1 LEDKLSVIAKNSS
14 PSASPVQWLVG
25 AKHLEDKLSVIAKNN
40 SPSASPVQLSVGAK
54 HWEDKLSVI
63 AKNSSPN
70 ASPVQ
75 WLVVRGILILLPFY
89 HKKTRANPGS
99 LRYYYLNFSL

>member
-1 LEDKLSVIAKNSS
+1 MQQKLGI
-14 PSASPVQWLVG
+14 G
-25 AKHLEDKLSVIAKNN
+25 
-40 SPSASPVQLSVGAK
+40 QLSVGAK

-75 WLVVRGILILLPFY
+75 LLRSFPIPLIYDFIAWY
-89 HKKTRANPGS
+89 
-99 LRYYYLNFSL
+99 